1 MKTLLL
7 SVLTFAASVILANA
21 GWEEDHGRLLK
32 KYVTPSGVRYSD
44 WKNNEADTAALNG
57 VVEGIAS
64 ARVPGNQKEAL
75 AFYMNAYNAWIL
87 HQALE
92 KYPTKSV
99 KDTLFTF
106 FTSDRIKVAGARMSF
121 NHLEKDIIRKKFN
134 EPRIHLTLNC
144 ASRSC
149 PPLRN
154 EPYTAAKLEEQF
166 EDQSRDYAN
175 SPRGV
180 SVTKNGV
187 ALSKIFDWYKDDFA
201 PVGGSVAFVN
211 KYRSNAIP
219 PNAKVTFQEYDWA
232 LNEAK

>member
-21 GWEEDHGRLLK
+21 GWEEDYGRLLK
-32 KYVTPSGVRYSD
+32 KYVTPNGVRYSE

-106 FTSDRIKVAGARMSF
+106 FTSDRIKVAGDRMSF

-154 EPYTAAKLEEQF
+154 EPYTAAKLEGQF

-201 PVGGSVAFVN
+201 PVGGSVVFVN
-211 KYRSNAIP
+211 KYRSSAIP